1 MTLSIDH
8 EILSS
13 SEEADRR
20 ILEELGHLTVVSPV
34 ELATVDDRELPSI
47 AGADL
52 VESIDQIGR
61 VDKVDIAPLT
71 AERKRRLK
79 KIQRTLENTPF
90 ASY

>member
-20 ILEELGHLTVVSPV
+20 VLEELGHLTVVSPV

-52 VESIDQIGR
+52 VESIAQAADAD
-61 VDKVDIAPLT
+61 VVPLDI
-71 AERKRRLK
+71 ERRRRLK
-79 KIQRTLENTPF
+79 KIEKTLNNMPF
-90 ASY
+90 AGY